1 MFIYF
6 FPSVVPFLLSLISHL
21 LPVWHGIV
29 QKKSII
35 TVVKIRDVLRKH
47 LKMFRTVRL
56 ASKTLL
62 FVEVGS

>member
-29 QKKSII
+29 QKKSTI
-35 TVVKIRDVLRKH
+35 TNVKIRDVLRKH